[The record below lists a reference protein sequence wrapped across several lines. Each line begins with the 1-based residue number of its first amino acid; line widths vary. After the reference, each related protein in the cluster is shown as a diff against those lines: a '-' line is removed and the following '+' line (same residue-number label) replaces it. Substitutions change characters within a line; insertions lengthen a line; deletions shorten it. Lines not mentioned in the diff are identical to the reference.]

1 MWLLNL
7 FLYKEQTGLIDF
19 PQQLGYFQILCL
31 LKYSYLPRGGKS
43 NGELKKRHDMMLL
56 RERTHKHLHNNP
68 PPHTNTYTH
77 IPRDQTSTQKHH
89 VKHSLS
95 FFFHQLSVSS
105 LMNYSSQVQEVAH
118 PNPTF
123 PLILAL
129 NIFYYW
135 LNHKQSKM
143 YSI

>member
-43 NGELKKRHDMMLL
+43 NGELKKDTIWCFCVSTL
-56 RERTHKHLHNNP
+56 
-68 PPHTNTYTH
+68 TNTCITTPLHTQTH
-77 IPRDQTSTQKHH
+77 THTYPETRQAHRGTMSST
-89 VKHSLS
+89 LCP

-105 LMNYSSQVQEVAH
+105 LMNYSPQVEEVAH

-123 PLILAL
+123 SLILSL

-143 YSI
+143 HSI

>member
-77 IPRDQTSTQKHH
+77 TPRPDKHTEAPCQALF
-89 VKHSLS
+89 VL
-95 FFFHQLSVSS
+95 FFHQLSVSS